1 MSAPLIVLM
10 KHADVLNFGFF
21 PEKLEEFFTAEF
33 LSLIGDK
40 EKTERQAWMGVM
52 LKGGLSSAMQTQDWM
67 IINDCA
73 TNAKIDVLGWG
84 FEQVGWITRTKKEF
98 EWTAG
103 HSMETSAAA
112 VIAAK
117 VAASAPPARLT
128 KLQRVKAVGVK
139 RLLGAKKTI
148 VESRAVKFTSAGVT
162 KAVELVSKIKDF
174 SELAEFSVAA
184 GNSVIQIRSGNYS
197 GAGSSLLTAFGIL
210 SRRNAPRPNLNI
222 ALHTRSDNE

>member
-10 KHADVLNFGFF
+10 KHVDVLNFGFF
-21 PEKLEEFFTAEF
+21 PEKLEEFFTVDF
-33 LSLIGDK
+33 LSLISDDEKDK
-40 EKTERQAWMGVM
+40 FQVKIGVM
-52 LKGGLSSAMQTQDWM
+52 LKGGLANAMETRDWKV
-67 IINDCA
+67 INDCA
-73 TNAKIDVLGWG
+73 LDAKIDVLGWG

-148 VESRAVKFTSAGVT
+148 VESRVAKLTSAGVT
-162 KAVELVSKIKDF
+162 KAVELVAKIKDF

-184 GNSVIQIRSGNYS
+184 GNRIIQIRSGNYS